1 MARVL
6 VLHGPNLNLLGRRE
20 PHLYGSATL
29 EDVERELRA
38 AARELGVELETAQ
51 SNHEGT
57 LIDRLQ
63 TAPARYAAVVFNPGG
78 FTHTSIAL
86 RDTIAAIGI
95 PVVEV
100 HVTNIH
106 AREALRHHSV
116 IAGAAAGQIAGFGVQ
131 SYLLGLRAAAALV
144 AAPARQASAAVG
156 DARGGRSDGGR
167 PAQPGP
173 KPAGRAS
180 KPAAARVSRNGA
192 RRRTSRR

>member
-20 PHLYGSATL
+20 PHVYGTATL
-29 EDVERELRA
+29 EDVERELRTL
-38 AARELGVELETAQ
+38 ARELGVEVETAQ

-63 TAPARYAAVVFNPGG
+63 TAPARYAAVVLNPGG
-78 FTHTSIAL
+78 LTNTSIAL
-86 RDTIAAIGI
+86 RDTILAIGI

-106 AREALRHHSV
+106 AREAFRHHSM

-131 SYLLGLRAAAALV
+131 SYLLGLRAAAALA
-144 AAPARQASAAVG
+144 AAPARVGGPASE
-156 DARGGRSDGGR
+156 ARGASDGATR
-167 PAQPGP
+167 P
-173 KPAGRAS
+173 KPVAARAS
-180 KPAAARVSRNGA
+180 KPASGRNSRNGA
-192 RRRTSRR
+192 RRRSNRR

>member
-20 PHLYGSATL
+20 SHIYGTATL
-29 EDVERELRA
+29 EDVELALRTL
-38 AARELGVELETAQ
+38 ARELGVELDTAQ

-63 TAPARYAAVVFNPGG
+63 TAPARYGAVVFNPGAL
-78 FTHTSIAL
+78 THTSVAL
-86 RDTIAAIGI
+86 RDAIAAIGI

-106 AREALRHHSV
+106 AREAFRHHSM

-131 SYLLGLRAAAALV
+131 SYLLGLRAAAAL
-144 AAPARQASAAVG
+144 AA
-156 DARGGRSDGGR
+156 
-167 PAQPGP
+167 
-173 KPAGRAS
+173 
-180 KPAAARVSRNGA
+180 AAARHAGVRASEPRGASDGAGRSKPVTTRLSKPPSGRISRNGA
-192 RRRTSRR
+192 RRRPGRR

>member
-20 PHLYGSATL
+20 PHIYGTATF
-29 EDVERELRA
+29 EDVERDLRA
-38 AARELGVELETAQ
+38 LARELGVEIETAQ

-63 TAPARYAAVVFNPGG
+63 TAPARYGAVVFNPGG
-78 FTHTSIAL
+78 LTNTSIAL

-106 AREALRHHSV
+106 AREVFRHHSM

-131 SYLLGLRAAAALV
+131 SYLLGLRAAAALA
-144 AAPARQASAAVG
+144 AAPARHAGVPASEAPRASDG
-156 DARGGRSDGGR
+156 AGRS
-167 PAQPGP
+167 
-173 KPAGRAS
+173 KPVTTRLS
-180 KPAAARVSRNGA
+180 KPPSGRISRNGA
-192 RRRTSRR
+192 RRRAGRR

>member
-1 MARVL
+1 MLRVL

-20 PHLYGSATL
+20 PHLYGSSTL
-29 EDVERELRA
+29 EDVDRELRVL
-38 AARELGVELETAQ
+38 ARDLDMEIETAQ

-78 FTHTSIAL
+78 LTHTSVAL

-106 AREALRHHSV
+106 AREPFRDRSV
-116 IAGAAAGQIAGFGVQ
+116 IAAAAAGQIAGFGVE
-131 SYLLGLRAAAALV
+131 SYRLGLRAAAALAV
-144 AAPARQASAAVG
+144 RAAQAV
-156 DARGGRSDGGR
+156 
-167 PAQPGP
+167 
-173 KPAGRAS
+173 
-180 KPAAARVSRNGA
+180 PAAADVRPAPRVDGA
-192 RRRTSRR
+192 RARGSKRVAARASRAGARHRAR

>member
-20 PHLYGSATL
+20 PHLYGTATL

-38 AARELGVELETAQ
+38 LARELGVEMESAQ

-63 TAPARYAAVVFNPGG
+63 IAPARYAAVVFNPGG
-78 FTHTSIAL
+78 LTNTSIAL

-106 AREALRHHSV
+106 AREPFRHHSM

-131 SYLLGLRAAAALV
+131 SYLLGLRAAAALA
-144 AAPARQASAAVG
+144 AAPARHAAEAAA
-156 DARGGRSDGGR
+156 AREGR
-167 PAQPGP
+167 PDG
-173 KPAGRAS
+173 AGRL
-180 KPAAARVSRNGA
+180 KPAAVRAAKAAPGRVSRDGA
-192 RRRTSRR
+192 RRRAGRR

>member
-20 PHLYGSATL
+20 PHLYGTATL
-29 EDVERELRA
+29 EDVERELRVL
-38 AARELGVELETAQ
+38 ARELGVDVEFAQ

-63 TAPARYAAVVFNPGG
+63 TAPGRCAAVVFNPGG
-78 FTHTSIAL
+78 LTSTSIAL
-86 RDTIAAIGI
+86 RDTVAAIGI

-106 AREALRHHSV
+106 GRETFRHHSV

-131 SYLLGLRAAAALV
+131 SYLLGLRAAVALAGAAAKPAADAGARAARADGVARSKPAARPAV
-144 AAPARQASAAVG
+144 AARVVKAA
-156 DARGGRSDGGR
+156 ARGGRDR
-167 PAQPGP
+167 
-173 KPAGRAS
+173 
-180 KPAAARVSRNGA
+180 A
-192 RRRTSRR
+192 RRRPGRR

>member
-29 EDVERELRA
+29 EDVERELRTL
-38 AARELGVELETAQ
+38 ARELGVEIETAQ

-63 TAPARYAAVVFNPGG
+63 TAPARYGAVVFNPGG
-78 FTHTSIAL
+78 LTNTSIAL
-86 RDTIAAIGI
+86 RDTILAIGI

-106 AREALRHHSV
+106 ARESFRHHSM
-116 IAGAAAGQIAGFGVQ
+116 IAGAAAGQIAGFGPQ
-131 SYLLGLRAAAALV
+131 SYLLGLRAAAALAAAASRGGASPPRDASEARGASDGAGRSKPV
-144 AAPARQASAAVG
+144 AARL
-156 DARGGRSDGGR
+156 
-167 PAQPGP
+167 
-173 KPAGRAS
+173 S
-180 KPAAARVSRNGA
+180 KPASGRISRNGA
-192 RRRTSRR
+192 RRRTGRR

>member
-20 PHLYGSATL
+20 PHLYGTATL
-29 EDVERELRA
+29 EDVERELRTL
-38 AARELGVELETAQ
+38 ARELGVEIESAQ

-63 TAPARYAAVVFNPGG
+63 TAPARYGAVVFNPGG
-78 FTHTSIAL
+78 LTNTSIAL
-86 RDTIAAIGI
+86 RDTIAAIGV

-106 AREALRHHSV
+106 ARETFRHHSM

-131 SYLLGLRAAAALV
+131 SYLLGLRAAAALA
-144 AAPARQASAAVG
+144 AAPARHAGPASE
-156 DARGGRSDGGR
+156 ARGAADGAAR
-167 PAQPGP
+167 
-173 KPAGRAS
+173 S
-180 KPAAARVSRNGA
+180 KPVAARLSKPSGRISRNGA
-192 RRRTSRR
+192 RRRTGRR

>member
-20 PHLYGSATL
+20 SHIYGTATF
-29 EDVERELRA
+29 EDVERELRTL
-38 AARELGVELETAQ
+38 ARELGIELDTAQ

-63 TAPARYAAVVFNPGG
+63 TAPARYGAVVFNPGAL
-78 FTHTSIAL
+78 THTSVAL
-86 RDTIAAIGI
+86 RDAVAAIGI

-106 AREALRHHSV
+106 ARESFRHHSM

-131 SYLLGLRAAAALV
+131 SYLLGLRAAAALA
-144 AAPARQASAAVG
+144 AAPARRAAVPAAE
-156 DARGGRSDGGR
+156 ARGASDGAGRSKPVTAR
-167 PAQPGP
+167 LSKP
-173 KPAGRAS
+173 PAGRI
-180 KPAAARVSRNGA
+180 SRNGA
-192 RRRTSRR
+192 RRRPGRR

>member
-20 PHLYGSATL
+20 SHIYGTATL
-29 EDVERELRA
+29 EDVERELRTL
-38 AARELGVELETAQ
+38 ARELGVELETAQ

-63 TAPARYAAVVFNPGG
+63 TAPARYGAVVFNPGG
-78 FTHTSIAL
+78 LTHTSVAL
-86 RDTIAAIGI
+86 RDAIAAIAI

-106 AREALRHHSV
+106 AREAFRDHSM

-131 SYLLGLRAAAALV
+131 SYLLGLRAAAALA
-144 AAPARQASAAVG
+144 AAPARHAGVPASE
-156 DARGGRSDGGR
+156 ARGASDGAGRSKPVTTRLAKPPSGR
-167 PAQPGP
+167 I
-173 KPAGRAS
+173 
-180 KPAAARVSRNGA
+180 SRNGA
-192 RRRTSRR
+192 RRRPGRR